1 MSDFEKLFPN
11 DRLSKRE
18 RVVRTLNH
26 QSVDRAV
33 LHEQLGYNGRV
44 IAHYTGK
51 PIQGFDYTPDDV
63 GVTIRKTLDTCFPF
77 GPTAGTDTVET
88 PDGFVFKNDNW
99 TRWRVS
105 RPFVDERGA
114 AEWIKRK
121 IEAMVKT
128 GLNEHVALDQDND
141 DFQSQRKA
149 DAARAREKY
158 RSYMLNMQRK
168 IGETVIIAFSGTGFC
183 NLFDAMGLE
192 IYTFFSLDYPDLL
205 KEYVEISLQNE
216 LNRVHAAA
224 DCDLSPVILIPED
237 FATKQGPIFN
247 PQFLGEYHYPYV
259 KKLTEAW
266 HEHDIKVI
274 YHSDGN
280 YRKAIPDLINCGVD
294 GFYCL
299 EPNCGMD
306 IVELKK
312 QWPAMVWAGGV
323 DGVDLMEKGTPAQ
336 VKEEVRRHIE
346 STNALQEGGMF
357 VATSSEINPTISLEN
372 FMAMVEAV
380 GENYNR
386 KFLS

>member
-1 MSDFEKLFPN
+1 M
-11 DRLSKRE
+11 
-18 RVVRTLNH
+18 
-26 QSVDRAV
+26 
-33 LHEQLGYNGRV
+33 
-44 IAHYTGK
+44 
-51 PIQGFDYTPDDV
+51 
-63 GVTIRKTLDTCFPF
+63 GVTIRKTLDTCFPV
-77 GPTAGTDTVET
+77 GRNAGTDTVENH
-88 PDGFVFKNDNW
+88 DGFVFKNDNW

-114 AEWIKRK
+114 AEWLKQK
-121 IEAMVKT
+121 IDVMIKT
-128 GLNEHVALDQDND
+128 GLNQHVDLVLGSD
-141 DFQSQRKA
+141 DSQSRREA
-149 DAARAREKY
+149 GAAGAREEN
-158 RSYMLNMQRK
+158 RSYMLDLQRK
-168 IGETVIIAFSGTGFC
+168 VGETVIIRFSGTGFC
-183 NLFDAMGLE
+183 NLFDEMGLE

-205 KEYVEISLQNE
+205 KEYLDLSLQNE

-224 DCDLSPVILIPED
+224 DPELSPVILIPED

-247 PQFLGEYHYPYV
+247 PQFLGDYHYPYV

-266 HEHDIKVI
+266 HDHDIKAI

-280 YRKAIPDLINCGVD
+280 YRKAVPDLINCGVD

-323 DGVDLMEKGTPAQ
+323 DRVDGVELMEKGTPKQ

-357 VATSSEINPTISLEN
+357 VPTSSEISPTIKPEN
-372 FMAMVEAV
+372 FTAMVEAV
-380 GENYNR
+380 GENYNKDFR
-386 KFLS
+386 T

>member
-1 MSDFEKLFPN
+1 
-11 DRLSKRE
+11 
-18 RVVRTLNH
+18 
-26 QSVDRAV
+26 
-33 LHEQLGYNGRV
+33 
-44 IAHYTGK
+44 
-51 PIQGFDYTPDDV
+51 
-63 GVTIRKTLDTCFPF
+63 
-77 GPTAGTDTVET
+77 
-88 PDGFVFKNDNW
+88 
-99 TRWRVS
+99 
-105 RPFVDERGA
+105 
-114 AEWIKRK
+114 
-121 IEAMVKT
+121 
-128 GLNEHVALDQDND
+128 
-141 DFQSQRKA
+141 
-149 DAARAREKY
+149 
-158 RSYMLNMQRK
+158 MLNMQRK

-205 KEYVEISLQNE
+205 KEYVEVSLRNE
-216 LNRVHAAA
+216 LNRVHAVA
-224 DCDLSPVILIPED
+224 DRDLSPVILIPED

-247 PQFLGEYHYPYV
+247 PQFLGDYHYPYV
-259 KKLTEAW
+259 KKLTRAW

-323 DGVDLMEKGTPAQ
+323 DGVDLMEKGTPEQ
-336 VKEEVRRHIE
+336 VRKEVRRHIE

-372 FMAMVEAV
+372 FTAMVEAV
-380 GENYNR
+380 GENFNR
-386 KFLS
+386 EFRAD